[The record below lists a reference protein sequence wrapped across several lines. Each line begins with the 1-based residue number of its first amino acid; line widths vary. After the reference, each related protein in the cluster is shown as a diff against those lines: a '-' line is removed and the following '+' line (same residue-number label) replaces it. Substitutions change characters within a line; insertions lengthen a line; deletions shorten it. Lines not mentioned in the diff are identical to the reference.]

1 MRQFPSGKYRR
12 QTLTF
17 FAAPFRPPLRAF
29 AVLVFPWQLDK
40 VLICEIADRGWCV
53 PSGRVEP
60 RESAVEAARRETVE
74 ECGAHHRDLHYFGCY
89 QIRERQD
96 VRWAEL
102 YAAEVLGLGEI
113 LARNESRDRR
123 FLSLAEL
130 PQIYHVW
137 NPLTKLVFE
146 HSYEAIRRSHRHCDG

>member
-1 MRQFPSGKYRR
+1 VRQFPSGKYRR

-17 FAAPFRPPLRAF
+17 FPAPFRPPLRAF
-29 AVLVFPWQLDK
+29 AVLVFPWQDDK

-60 RESAVEAARRETVE
+60 RESSLEAGRRETIE
-74 ECGAHHRDLHYFGCY
+74 EGGALLGDMHYVGCY
-89 QIRERQD
+89 QIRERRD
-96 VRWAEL
+96 IRWAEL
-102 YAAEVLGLGEI
+102 YAAEVAELVEI
-113 LARNESRDRR
+113 QARNESRDRR
-123 FLSLAEL
+123 FASLSEL

-146 HSYEAIRRSHRHCDG
+146 QAYEAIQRSHKYDG